1 VRYILPVEKP
11 APSADER
18 LIKRYDNRKLYDT
31 EARAYVTLDD
41 LAQVVSA
48 GHEVRVV
55 DQRSGEDITTVV
67 LAQVVLEGLKARTAE
82 IPRQVLTRLIR
93 LGFAA
98 KGSANDK
105 GGGEPAARAREEAE
119 RIVTD
124 LIRRGRLPL
133 EDALALRQEIVRSV
147 SKAVSEAQRSLE
159 SRFHKL
165 MEWTEREGGVSPAMG
180 ALRERLMTLESYLGG
195 GRPSAGASSRGRSGG
210 VRRSAA
216 RKARER
222 ASRQ

>member
-1 VRYILPVEKP
+1 MVEP
-11 APSADER
+11 DGEER

-31 EARAYVTLDD
+31 STRAYVTLDE
-41 LAQVVSA
+41 LAGIISA
-48 GHEVRVV
+48 GHELRVV
-55 DQRSGEDITTVV
+55 DQRSGEDLTTVV

-93 LGFAA
+93 FGFAA
-98 KGSANDK
+98 KGHGETPSSR
-105 GGGEPAARAREEAE
+105 EPASRAREEAE

-147 SKAVSEAQRSLE
+147 SKAATEAQRSLE
-159 SRFHKL
+159 ARFHSL
-165 MEWTEREGGVSPAMG
+165 MEWTERERGVSPAMG

-195 GRPSAGASSRGRSGG
+195 SRPSGARSSRGGTGG
-210 VRRSAA
+210 VRR
-216 RKARER
+216 RVVRTTPRTR
-222 ASRQ
+222 A

>member
-1 VRYILPVEKP
+1 MAKAEDHG
-11 APSADER
+11 DER

-31 EARAYVTLDD
+31 SQRGYVTLEE
-41 LAQVVSA
+41 LAQIVSG
-48 GHEVRVV
+48 GHEVKVV
-55 DQRSGEDITTVV
+55 DQRNGEDITTVV
-67 LAQVVLEGLKARTAE
+67 LAQVVLEGLKARSAE

-98 KGSANDK
+98 KGAPPDK
-105 GGGEPAARAREEAE
+105 APSREPLARAREEAE

-147 SKAVSEAQRSLE
+147 SKAASEAQPSLE
-159 SRFHKL
+159 SRVHSL
-165 MEWTEREGGVSPAMG
+165 MEWTEQERGVSPAMQ

-195 GRPSAGASSRGRSGG
+195 AKPSAARPSRGRSGG

-216 RKARER
+216 RKT
-222 ASRQ
+222 SRTQS

>member
-1 VRYILPVEKP
+1 VATVET
-11 APSADER
+11 ASGEER

-31 EARAYVTLDD
+31 ATRAYVTLEE
-41 LAQVVSA
+41 LATIISA
-48 GHEVRVV
+48 GHELRVV
-55 DQRSGEDITTVV
+55 DQRTGEDLTTVV

-93 LGFAA
+93 FGFSA
-98 KGSANDK
+98 KGQQAQAAASR
-105 GGGEPAARAREEAE
+105 EPASRAREEAE

-147 SKAVSEAQRSLE
+147 SRAATEAQRSLE
-159 SRFHKL
+159 ARFHSL
-165 MEWTEREGGVSPAMG
+165 LEWTEREGGVSPAMG

-195 GRPSAGASSRGRSGG
+195 KPSRPRSPRAAPREPRLQAPRKGR
-210 VRRSAA
+210 RRHP
-216 RKARER
+216 
-222 ASRQ
+222 

>member
-1 VRYILPVEKP
+1 MAKAEDHG
-11 APSADER
+11 DER

-31 EARAYVTLDD
+31 SQRAYVTLEE
-41 LAQVVSA
+41 LAQIVSG
-48 GHEVRVV
+48 GHEVKVV
-55 DQRSGEDITTVV
+55 DQRNGEDITTVV
-67 LAQVVLEGLKARTAE
+67 LAQVVLEGLKARSAE

-98 KGSANDK
+98 KGAPPDK
-105 GGGEPAARAREEAE
+105 APSREPLARAREEAE

-147 SKAVSEAQRSLE
+147 SKAASEAQRSLE
-159 SRFHKL
+159 SRVHSL
-165 MEWTEREGGVSPAMG
+165 MEWTEQERGVSPAMQ

-195 GRPSAGASSRGRSGG
+195 ARPSAARPSRGRSGG

-216 RKARER
+216 RKT
-222 ASRQ
+222 SRTQS